1 VGAGVD
7 FVTGA
12 QVRAPVWVRRL
23 AMEWLWRLASSPRR
37 LFGRYLGCALILP
50 GLAISAI
57 RSRGDQPAGA
67 ADV

>member
-1 VGAGVD
+1 
-7 FVTGA
+7 
-12 QVRAPVWVRRL
+12 
-23 AMEWLWRLASSPRR
+23 MEWLWRLASSPRR

-50 GLAISAI
+50 GLAIRAI